1 MKDFDRSCGFKN
13 CPDSSSHGL
22 RLIIYTDW
30 FIRFNCR
37 LSFKF
42 TSSEVLIDV
51 EMNTSL
57 EGNHGLVSE
66 GVTSNLFSLF
76 LKKNSFLVCLFFKAQ
91 L

>member
-1 MKDFDRSCGFKN
+1 MRFQK
-13 CPDSSSHGL
+13 CPDSSRHGL

-30 FIRFNCR
+30 LIRFNCR

-42 TSSEVLIDV
+42 TSSEALIGVYV

-66 GVTSNLFSLF
+66 GFTSNLFSLF
-76 LKKNSFLVCLFFKAQ
+76 LKTNPFLVCLFFEAQ